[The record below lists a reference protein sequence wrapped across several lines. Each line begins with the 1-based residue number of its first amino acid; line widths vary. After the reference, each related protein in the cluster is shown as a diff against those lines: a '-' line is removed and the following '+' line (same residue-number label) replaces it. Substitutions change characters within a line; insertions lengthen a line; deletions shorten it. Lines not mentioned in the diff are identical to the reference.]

1 MFMAKVY
8 EGDRKFE
15 GTLGP
20 ESLLY
25 CIKVNAKNRKSGDT
39 KKKNTRSVNTPQT
52 SIREQR
58 EKIG

>member
-1 MFMAKVY
+1 MAKVY

-39 KKKNTRSVNTPQT
+39 KKKKTPAQSIHLRQAYVN
-52 SIREQR
+52 RER
-58 EKIG
+58 K